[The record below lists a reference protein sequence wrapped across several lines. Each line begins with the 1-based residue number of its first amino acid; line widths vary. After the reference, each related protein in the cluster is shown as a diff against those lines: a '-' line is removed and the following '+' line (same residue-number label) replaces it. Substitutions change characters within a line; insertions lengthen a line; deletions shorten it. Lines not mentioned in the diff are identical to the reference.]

1 MLMDEEYLEDLKDGI
16 QFEMDM
22 SERSQEDMR
31 EELFSKVKEKISF
44 LIESGQFDDVNEIMD
59 TTVELDNYIKRGGTK
74 KVE

>member
-1 MLMDEEYLEDLKDGI
+1 MVMDEEYLEDLKDGI

-44 LIESGQFDDVNEIMD
+44 LIESGEFDDVNEIMD

-74 KVE
+74 KAE

>member
-44 LIESGQFDDVNEIMD
+44 LIESGQFDDVKEIMD

-74 KVE
+74 KAE